1 MKPFLTSA
9 ALLMLALAGCT
20 SMSGLSASSSYGCKA
35 PEGVACDSVAGTYA
49 NALQN
54 NLPSQRKPQS
64 RDGGPSL
71 ARPDGAA
78 STTMPA
84 VAPQVAANASLPPS
98 PVTLRSAPRVL
109 RLWIKPWEDADHD
122 LHDQSYVYVQV
133 DGGRWQIGHVQR
145 QIRDAYAPLK
155 APPRAAEVK
164 EGTPAPSAARMSPRP
179 GSTAAGL
186 PMQSK
191 LPDADARGTE
201 PRGPNPPVEGNE

>member
-9 ALLMLALAGCT
+9 ALLTLALAGCT
-20 SMSGLSASSSYGCKA
+20 SMSGLSAGSSYGCKA

-64 RDGGPSL
+64 KDAGSSL
-71 ARPDGAA
+71 AGPDGAA
-78 STTMPA
+78 STTTRA
-84 VAPQVAANASLPPS
+84 AAPPVAANAVLPS
-98 PVTLRSAPRVL
+98 TPVALRSAPRVL

-145 QIRDAYAPLK
+145 RIRDVYAPLK

-164 EGTPAPSAARMSPRP
+164 EGTPAPGAARMLSRP
-179 GSTAAGL
+179 GSTTAEL
-186 PMQSK
+186 PTRPK
-191 LPDADARGTE
+191 LPDVDARGTE
-201 PRGPNPPVEGNE
+201 PRGSNPPVEGHE